1 MGVNVDLGKQTAEK
15 VKATQLIDAGA
26 TDFNVEENIT
36 ALESEVFTDLTAKGD
51 STVGKI
57 EVNGSIPI
65 ELSKKVFEELMP
77 GISYK
82 KGTDDY
88 KMSTDKPAFYT
99 VILTDT
105 DNNEKWEYVDC
116 VISKLDINIAIGGYV
131 KSTIEVIGKTYE
143 IGTGNV
149 VGATE
154 RGESL
159 RCLFSNIN
167 LGGTDIST
175 DIEGADISIDNG
187 VEAKGSLNSLYN
199 VKIRRTKQVDTKVTI
214 QKNEYEKNS
223 FKDFKEK
230 MIAGT
235 PVTATIKLGDSS
247 HNDLIVIEAPKLFIN
262 SNKRGDYKG
271 SGSHNIDLQAS
282 VNNTEK
288 SHLKIT
294 FKD

>member
-1 MGVNVDLGKQTAEK
+1 MGVNVYLGKQTAEK

-131 KSTIEVIGKTYE
+131 KSTIEVI
-143 IGTGNV
+143 
-149 VGATE
+149 
-154 RGESL
+154 GESL

>member
-1 MGVNVDLGKQTAEK
+1 VGVNVYIGKQTAEK

-65 ELSKKVFEELMP
+65 ELSKKVFEELMA

-149 VGATE
+149 VGAAE

-187 VEAKGSLNSLYN
+187 IEAKGSLNSLYN